1 MADVQTISIVVAAIG
16 VLIAAI
22 NSIIS
27 SRRAEEQRQHTLE
40 TQQHALETRQAQL
53 FMQIYN
59 RWNSKEMTTAY
70 EKLRFVYK
78 KEEWDAMLENMLN
91 GKNRFDLDQ
100 VSTRQMFAT
109 FFEGL
114 GMLVKRGLIDV
125 EMVEDLLSNRVI
137 WYWETHVQPYAD
149 NVRERLNDPTMYDS
163 LEHLYSMLK
172 QREQS

>member
-70 EKLRFVYK
+70 EKLR
-78 KEEWDAMLENMLN
+78 
-91 GKNRFDLDQ
+91 
-100 VSTRQMFAT
+100 
-109 FFEGL
+109 GL